1 MSDPRERSE
10 FLARATSDAEAD
22 LSPDVAIEASAAAD
36 EVRHLEEPRVRLE
49 TTGAGT
55 ERHDHLTRKNIPDRV
70 EPGRTYRDVRIS
82 RKLAARLDTPGK
94 GRTPPG

>member
-1 MSDPRERSE
+1 MSHPRERSE
-10 FLARATSDAEAD
+10 GFARAASDADAD
-22 LSPDVAIEASAAAD
+22 PSPDVAIEASAAAD
-36 EVRHLEEPRVRLE
+36 EVRHLEEPHVRLG

-55 ERHDHLTRKNIPDRV
+55 ERRDDRTRRNLPDRV

-94 GRTPPG
+94 ARTPPG